1 MFYTSGDVAREG
13 VTSAWLDGESGPGSG
28 TQGPEYG
35 HLEEK
40 GKVTIVLVYLANIF
54 KCSQNLSKKR

>member
-1 MFYTSGDVAREG
+1 MSGDVAREG
-13 VTSAWLDGESGPGSG
+13 VTSAWLDREFGPGSG

-40 GKVTIVLVYLANIF
+40 GKETIALVYVAKRC
-54 KCSQNLSKKR
+54 KCSQNLSKGR